1 MTIKSLEQ
9 KKRQKTLLIIALGL
23 LLITALV
30 LYFGLWKKES
40 IIPEKILGGE
50 SIDSGMI
57 KGTGSILEQS
67 LRKTELDFSFFT
79 ETILSFLKIHGEIPV
94 ERGATGRVNPFVPY

>member
-1 MTIKSLEQ
+1 
-9 KKRQKTLLIIALGL
+9 
-23 LLITALV
+23 
-30 LYFGLWKKES
+30 
-40 IIPEKILGGE
+40 
-50 SIDSGMI
+50 MI

-94 ERGATGRVNPFVPY
+94 EIGATGRVNPFVPY